1 MTGAH
6 ENLIGELEEVI
17 AGQDIGHRAAMLR
30 RVTDLFVLGS
40 GKLSDEQI
48 ALFDDVMGR
57 LVDEIESSARAT
69 FGHVLATLPDA
80 PPKVVRRLALD
91 DAIDVAGPILSRSGR
106 VDDTTLVEGARTK
119 SQEPGAPACHFASP
133 GAR

>member
-1 MTGAH
+1 
-6 ENLIGELEEVI
+6 
-17 AGQDIGHRAAMLR
+17 
-30 RVTDLFVLGS
+30 
-40 GKLSDEQI
+40 EQI